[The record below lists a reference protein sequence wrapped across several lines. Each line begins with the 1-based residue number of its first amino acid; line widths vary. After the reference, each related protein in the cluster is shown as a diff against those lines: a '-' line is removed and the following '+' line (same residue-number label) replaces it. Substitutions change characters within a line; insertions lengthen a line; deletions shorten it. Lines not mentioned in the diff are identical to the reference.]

1 MQKLRATLRK
11 RSSVQW
17 ISSPYLGRRKQS
29 EKVVV
34 TSYSAKKCGKED
46 AEVRSDVN
54 QDETNAKVDEL
65 ERERSLSFDKNLVQ
79 EPTFSESESPF
90 SSEADS
96 DTNFEVS
103 QTNYRSKSF
112 DHNATPKVT
121 PKVSR
126 GRSTGA
132 FLDVPKWKLLIRKP
146 SMITSSSPN
155 NDKEC
160 THCQLLLEFRK
171 RPESLTSSSIGSD
184 LDNDEFENFKFTIY
198 DDDDDDDNDNDDN
211 HDDNHEDNDDNNDDN
226 DDDDVEDDN
235 EEDEVEDDEYDSN
248 SEADKDSNYS
258 NEDKESSSRK
268 CFCDPIPTINEP
280 SDSDTDCRSGITMI
294 SLEVPVNATKQ
305 TRSSSVDS
313 SFLKVPQR
321 TDVEV
326 SDQAR
331 SKSQRSR
338 SVDIALPE
346 GPNGPYLVV
355 PTSYKKITT
364 TK

>member
-34 TSYSAKKCGKED
+34 TSYSEKKCGKED

-54 QDETNAKVDEL
+54 QDETNAKADEL

-79 EPTFSESESPF
+79 EPTFSESESPL

-198 DDDDDDDNDNDDN
+198 
-211 HDDNHEDNDDNNDDN
+211 

>member
-34 TSYSAKKCGKED
+34 TSYSEKKCGKED

-54 QDETNAKVDEL
+54 QDETNAKADEL

-79 EPTFSESESPF
+79 EPTFSESESPL

-198 DDDDDDDNDNDDN
+198 DDDDDDDDNDNVDN
-211 HDDNHEDNDDNNDDN
+211 HDDK
-226 DDDDVEDDN
+226 
-235 EEDEVEDDEYDSN
+235 YDSN